1 MKLIRKCL
9 FAGFCILFVFNTVSC
24 AGKEALEEENL
35 TTFET
40 DEGSGDLPGE
50 YAETE
55 TARKNSNFMG
65 WSGTTGGV
73 IENNFET
80 MLLKSRG
87 SAGSFNLSAL
97 DEDGKAFP
105 VLSVLQ
111 EFTNSSFYIC
121 SGKTVYK
128 LSGSSGVKTASL
140 KTDRGMKL
148 LYQINGVAD
157 VEVDFQ
163 VFASVPQGAMDI
175 IKVTATVKNT
185 AIKSRNMGIKAVFD
199 TTLGEKTQYHFTDQN
214 TDPVEN
220 EILSRDPSRFTL
232 IESKDDKATFQLVLK
247 GGDAT
252 EPEFVAIGNYNTV
265 ATLDWEPNVLRQ
277 HSFNTLTS
285 YNNTAIGVNW
295 PCKTV
300 MPSGEISVCFYMGA
314 AVLPSNL
321 DVLAYAEGRPSLR
334 KKQGYAVETGTKET
348 KGVETQLITE
358 DPDLVQVVP
367 SKTSSSSKA
376 EIKFDVNSIT
386 EEQLQPEY
394 IQALI
399 DRIQNLEESDSTMN
413 RDDLLLLNAELDMI
427 LQKLRQ

>member
-9 FAGFCILFVFNTVSC
+9 LAGFSILFVFNTVSC
-24 AGKEALEEENL
+24 AGKEAQEEENL

-40 DEGSGDLPGE
+40 DESTGELPGE
-50 YAETE
+50 YAKAE
-55 TARKNSNFMG
+55 TARQDSNFLG
-65 WSGTTGGV
+65 WSGTTGGI

-87 SAGSFNLSAL
+87 DAGSFGLSAL

-105 VLSVLQ
+105 VLSVIQ

-121 SGKTVYK
+121 SGKNVYK
-128 LSGSSGVKTASL
+128 LSGGRGVKTAAL
-140 KTDRGMKL
+140 KTDRGMKV

-175 IKVTATVKNT
+175 IKVTAKVRNT
-185 AIKSRNMGIKAVFD
+185 AIKSKTMGIKAVFD
-199 TTLGEKTQYHFTDQN
+199 TVLGEKTQYHFTDQN
-214 TDPVEN
+214 TDPIES

-232 IESKDDKATFQLVLK
+232 IETKDDKTTFQLVFK

-252 EPEFVAIGNYNTV
+252 VPEFVSIGNYNTV
-265 ATLDWEPNVLRQ
+265 ATLDWEPNLLRQ
-277 HSFNTLTS
+277 RSFNTLTS
-285 YNNTAIGVNW
+285 YNNTAVGVNW
-295 PCKTV
+295 PCQTV
-300 MPSGEISVCFYMGA
+300 MPSGEFSVCFYMGA
-314 AVLPSNL
+314 SVLPSNL

-334 KKQGYAVETGTKET
+334 KKQVYALEPVSKET
-348 KGVETQLITE
+348 KEVETQLITE

-367 SKTSSSSKA
+367 PKKTTVS
-376 EIKFDVNSIT
+376 EGEVKFDVNNIT
-386 EEQLQPEY
+386 DEQLKPEY
-394 IQALI
+394 IQSLI

-427 LQKLRQ
+427 LQRLRQ